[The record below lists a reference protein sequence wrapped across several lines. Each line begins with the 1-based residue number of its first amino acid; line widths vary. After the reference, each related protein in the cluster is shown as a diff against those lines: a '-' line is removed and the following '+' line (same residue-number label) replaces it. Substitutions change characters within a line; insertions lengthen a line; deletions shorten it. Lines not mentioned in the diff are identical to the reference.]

1 MDTYGPCPKIVGSGV
16 TNKKKK
22 IVVKA
27 SVKLDLNFLDEKKT
41 NDEQRKE
48 MQKDRNTLL
57 QE

>member
-1 MDTYGPCPKIVGSGV
+1 
-16 TNKKKK
+16 
-22 IVVKA
+22 VVKA

-41 NDEQRKE
+41 IDEQRKE